1 MLLAPESVTK
11 GLMGMDLLQAAMNH
25 HIGQTG
31 VIFIAVILFLF
42 SFSTFLG
49 IMFYARGNVAYVF
62 GDNWKSQNI
71 YKVFALGMLFAGG
84 LAQYTFVWE
93 LGDLGVGLM
102 TVFNMMAI
110 IPLSGQVIESLK
122 DYELNFMNKETKK
135 SEIIEEIQEVI

>member
-1 MLLAPESVTK
+1 
-11 GLMGMDLLQAAMNH
+11 
-25 HIGQTG
+25 
-31 VIFIAVILFLF
+31 
-42 SFSTFLG
+42 
-49 IMFYARGNVAYVF
+49 YARGNVAYVF

-122 DYELNFMNKETKK
+122 DYELNFMNKKTKK